1 MQKLRIK
8 SKASPLS
15 RLEQKLVDR
24 FIAAF
29 NVIDK
34 QLKGLIKSDLAFGN
48 LIKQCLSRSMITIED
63 YGTLKTVTNVRNMLV
78 HDRVNSRHYPV
89 VPTAPFVE
97 EVERLR
103 DRIRHPIL
111 VLPTFQKQVETVSIS
126 EPLSAILK
134 VIDQRAYS
142 QFPVYD
148 RSTYKGLLTENGIT
162 RWLARH
168 VSNKLSLV
176 ELDEV
181 TVRMALREEENT
193 RSNSRFVPQA
203 TTVGE
208 VKALFSKHE
217 LLEAVLITSTGN
229 AKEELLGI
237 ATRWDIVQLH

>member
-1 MQKLRIK
+1 MSRIK

-34 QLKGLIKSDLAFGN
+34 QLKGLIKSDIAFGN
-48 LIKQCLSRSMITIED
+48 VIKECLNRSLITMED
-63 YGTLKTVTNVRNMLV
+63 YRTLKTVTSLRNMLV
-78 HDRVNSRHYPV
+78 HDTVNSRHYPV
-89 VPTAPFVE
+89 VPTPPFVE

-111 VLPTFQKQVETVSIS
+111 VIPTFQRRVEAVSIS

-134 VIDQRAYS
+134 VIEKRDYS

-148 RSTYKGLLTENGIT
+148 GRTFKGLLTENGIT
-162 RWLARH
+162 RWLAHH

-208 VKALFSKHE
+208 VKGLFGKYE
-217 LLEAVLITSTGN
+217 LLEAVLITSSGN
-229 AKEELLGI
+229 PKEELLGI